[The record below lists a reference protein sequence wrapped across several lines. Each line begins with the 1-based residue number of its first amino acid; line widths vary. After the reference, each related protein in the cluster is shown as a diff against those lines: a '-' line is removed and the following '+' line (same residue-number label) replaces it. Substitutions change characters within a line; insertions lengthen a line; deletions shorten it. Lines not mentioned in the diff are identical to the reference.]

1 MLYERIKVI
10 LVLIKIIVFVLIEV
24 ITWILIDIILFL
36 IGITNG
42 IKISDGFG
50 FVILEE
56 IVHYLV
62 SKVFIYIFT
71 AVILNVIIINAIL
84 RVFDVF
90 LT

>member
-1 MLYERIKVI
+1 MLNKGIEVI
-10 LVLIKIIVFVLIEV
+10 LVLVKIIVFVLIEV
-24 ITWILIDIILFL
+24 IAWILIEIILFL
-36 IGITNG
+36 IGIANR
-42 IKISDGFG
+42 IRISDRFG

-56 IVHYLV
+56 IIHYLV
-62 SKVFIYIFT
+62 SKVFIHIFT

>member
-1 MLYERIKVI
+1 MLYKGIEVI
-10 LVLIKIIVFVLIEV
+10 LVMVKIIVFVLIEV
-24 ITWILIDIILFL
+24 IAWILIDIILFL
-36 IGITNG
+36 IRIASGIR
-42 IKISDGFG
+42 ISDGFG

-56 IVHYLV
+56 IVHDLV
-62 SKVFIYIFT
+62 GKVFIYIFT

>member
-36 IGITNG
+36 IGITSG
-42 IKISDGFG
+42 IRISDGFG
-50 FVILEE
+50 FVILKE
-56 IVHYLV
+56 IVHDLV